1 MYIVRDENNYIDL
14 PRTLFLS
21 MYRNDYGY
29 MLPNFTFSDDK
40 FEYQFLNNWIYVISL
55 ETGEFDKMY
64 FTNEIAVKNRKQI
77 FWNFECSNCR
87 KLTHKWFLYYARI
100 LRNTMQK
107 RFATIYKRF
116 FDYKLDFEYILKEF
130 DDKINNIKF
139 K

>member
-1 MYIVRDENNYIDL
+1 MYIVRDENNIIDL

-29 MLPNFTFSDDK
+29 SLPNFTISDAK
-40 FEYQFLNNWIYVISL
+40 FEYQFLNNWIYVVSL
-55 ETGEFDKMY
+55 ETGEFDKMF
-64 FTNEIAVKNRKQI
+64 FTNEIAVKNRRQI
-77 FWNFECSNCR
+77 FWNFECSQCR
-87 KLTHKWFLYYARI
+87 KLTHKWFSHYARI

-130 DDKINNIKF
+130 DDKISHIKF